1 MSTSNRLRVWV
12 LALSSVTI
20 MSAATPAFAATLEN
34 AYDAVPTVQTGNGIT
49 FITGGIGDEERV
61 AMENISG
68 EYNLHITNLNHE
80 GAFTD
85 NMNIAIYDIKATK
98 LAEFNAGPMVYA
110 KLPAGKYVVAAT
122 NENGEVRRKN
132 IRVLRTTTNVNLVW

>member
-1 MSTSNRLRVWV
+1 MLQSTTRTMLAV
-12 LALSSVTI
+12 LLTTACLS
-20 MSAATPAFAATLEN
+20 ATPAIAATLEN
-34 AYDAVPTVQTGNGIT
+34 ANNAVPAAQTGNGIT
-49 FITGGIGDEERV
+49 YITGGIGDEERV
-61 AMENISG
+61 AMENSKDQ
-68 EYNLHITNLNHE
+68 YNLHITNVNNE

-98 LAEFNAGPMVYA
+98 LAEFNAGPMIYA

-122 NENGEVRRKN
+122 NENGEIRRKN